1 MADKIIHIAPK
12 DIFFYFVS
20 KLPRSL
26 KCSYFLSF
34 IGISS
39 FFFVLSFWD
48 WFLFFRKFLRLNFY
62 SRLYCSEL
70 LFRCPICSNS
80 FGGIS
85 YGLFQMNFREYF
97 LNGYRF
103 PLLFGILQQI
113 FLQDMHIPT
122 VKPYN
127 DLNAGVFVSS
137 QCPYEKQFPYSAS
150 IT

>member
-1 MADKIIHIAPK
+1 MFVFSLFYWY
-12 DIFFYFVS
+12 FFLLF
-20 KLPRSL
+20 RT
-26 KCSYFLSF
+26 
-34 IGISS
+34 
-39 FFFVLSFWD
+39 FVLGLVSV
-48 WFLFFRKFLRLNFY
+48 RKFLRLNFFY

-85 YGLFQMNFREYF
+85 YGLFQMNFCEYF